1 MNTVILMGRLVREP
15 EVRQSQ
21 GEKVMTIARFTLAI
35 DRKFKRESEQSSDF
49 INCVVFGKTAETIE
63 KYVTKGS
70 KIAVIGHIQT
80 GSYTNKDGQKVNT
93 FDVVVDDFEF
103 CESKASGG
111 NEKAPT
117 NSAKAGNTKANNRP
131 NPATANMGYMNI
143 PDGIDD
149 DELPFN

>member
-1 MNTVILMGRLVREP
+1 MNKVILTGRLVRDP
-15 EVRQSQ
+15 EVRHSQ
-21 GEKVMTIARFTLAI
+21 GEKETVIARFSLAV
-35 DRKFKRESEQSSDF
+35 DRKFKREGEQSADF
-49 INCVVFGKTAETIE
+49 INCIVFGKTAEVIE

-70 KIAVIGHIQT
+70 KIAIVGSIQT

-117 NSAKAGNTKANNRP
+117 NSAKAGNAKANSRP
-131 NPATANMGYMNI
+131 NPANANMGYMNI

>member
-1 MNTVILMGRLVREP
+1 MNTVILMGRLSKEP
-15 EVRQSQ
+15 DVKMA
-21 GEKVMTIARFTLAI
+21 GETKIARFTLAV
-35 DRKFKRESEQSSDF
+35 DRKGAKVEGKPTADF
-49 INCVVFGKTAETIE
+49 ISCVAFNKTAEVIE
-63 KYVTKGS
+63 NYVTKGS
-70 KIAVIGHIQT
+70 KIAVRGRIQT
-80 GSYTNKDGQKVNT
+80 GSYDGSDGKKVYT
-93 FDVVVDDFEF
+93 TDVLVEEMEF
-103 CESKASGG
+103 CESKSSGS

>member
-21 GEKVMTIARFTLAI
+21 GEKAMTIARFTLAI
-35 DRKFKRESEQSSDF
+35 DRKFKREGEQSSDF

-70 KIAVIGHIQT
+70 KIAVTGHIQT

-117 NSAKAGNTKANNRP
+117 NSAKAGNAKANRP
-131 NPATANMGYMNI
+131 NPANANMGYMNI